1 MFLTRGQLGRW
12 LAGVGVLMIVLASCI
27 SGAFAHRRPWRHV
40 HRRPVLVVS
49 KPGKV
54 KNVVRIDGRL
64 HGSIDFSAD
73 PKKTE
78 VFVDGKLRGTVD
90 NFDGRPQKL
99 HLLPGLHKITLRMP
113 QGQKVS
119 RTLDIR
125 AGTEIDIKLDFA
137 DRAGTD

>member
-1 MFLTRGQLGRW
+1 M
-12 LAGVGVLMIVLASCI
+12 
-27 SGAFAHRRPWRHV
+27 
-40 HRRPVLVVS
+40 
-49 KPGKV
+49 
-54 KNVVRIDGRL
+54 
-64 HGSIDFSAD
+64 
-73 PKKTE
+73 
-78 VFVDGKLRGTVD
+78 KLRGTVD
-90 NFDGRPQKL
+90 DFDGRPQKL